1 MGIAIDMHPDDSP
14 IKRILEDNRAEVAE
28 MFMFEFDEKE
38 YREVIKEEARKWDEQ
53 SKKL

>member
-1 MGIAIDMHPDDSP
+1 
-14 IKRILEDNRAEVAE
+14 